1 MTPPTRN
8 CLDFLGLSEHEQTA
22 PTPVPT
28 IRSISVC
35 PNSVGAVGHE
45 FGKPRAATLNQPILG
60 RRSAPL
66 LTVDGLTF
74 KDFNARVGPIV
85 PTVFLST
92 LEWPLNLTNVR
103 TYATA
108 LLGDFGISDEP
119 LLALITGKLSPDGH
133 LPFELPSS
141 AEAVR
146 QQKSDQPH
154 DSQSPLF
161 PLGFGFALLSF

>member
-1 MTPPTRN
+1 MS
-8 CLDFLGLSEHEQTA
+8 LGS
-22 PTPVPT
+22 
-28 IRSISVC
+28 R
-35 PNSVGAVGHE
+35 G
-45 FGKPRAATLNQPILG
+45 
-60 RRSAPL
+60 RSAPL

-85 PTVFLST
+85 PTVFLT
-92 LEWPLNLTNVR
+92 ALERPLILTNVR
-103 TYATA
+103 TCTTA

-119 LLALITGKLSPDGH
+119 LLALITGKFSPDGH

-161 PLGFGFALLSF
+161 PLGFGLHY